1 MLNVSISDY
10 LSTLLS
16 QIEKSYSSAS
26 SNVVTDLNCDN
37 LNIDLDTAIPLG
49 LIVNELVTNSYKHAF
64 KKTDSGIIKITF
76 SKNETDNTYVLSV
89 RDNGKGFD
97 TAKLKTHSLGME
109 LIQMLAEQL
118 NSKMEFTNDNGTL
131 AKITFSS

>member
-16 QIEKSYSSAS
+16 QIEKSYSGAS
-26 SNVVTDLNCDN
+26 SKVVTDLTCDTI
-37 LNIDLDTAIPLG
+37 NIDLDTAIPLG

-64 KKTDSGIIKITF
+64 NKTDSGIIKITF
-76 SKNETDNTYVLSV
+76 SKNEADNTYTLGV

-97 TAKLKTHSLGME
+97 STKLKTHSLGME

-118 NSKMEFTNDNGTL
+118 NSKIEFKNEGGTF
-131 AKITFSS
+131 ATITFSA